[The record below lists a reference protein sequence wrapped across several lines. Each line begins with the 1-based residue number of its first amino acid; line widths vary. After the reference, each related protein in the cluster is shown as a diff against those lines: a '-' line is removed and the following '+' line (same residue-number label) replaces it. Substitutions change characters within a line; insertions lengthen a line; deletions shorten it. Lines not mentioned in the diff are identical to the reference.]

1 MKLNTTLLSGLL
13 GLAMVLPGV
22 SLAAWPDRPLE
33 LVVGFAPG
41 GGTDLTARSL
51 ALFLKKE
58 LGQTVTVL
66 NKPGASGAIALSYVA
81 RSKPDGN
88 TLAITNMPGLVS
100 LPIERDP
107 GFDLDSFTY
116 ISNLVRDPSAVS
128 VTIDSPYKN
137 LQDLLDAAKAAP
149 GEISYGSTGVGT
161 DDHLQEVLLQELT
174 GADLNHVPFNGA
186 GPLRNAL
193 LGKHVVVGGMNL
205 GEAKPFH
212 GQNVRI
218 LAQASDERSELA
230 PDVPTF
236 KEQGVDLVFASERG
250 VVGPKGMDP
259 EVTQKLRD
267 VLSKIAADPE
277 FQQHMR
283 QQYTE
288 MDYLEGDAWLERL
301 KESDKYFRG
310 LWERQPWTE

>member
-137 LQDLLDAAKAAP
+137 LQDL
-149 GEISYGSTGVGT
+149 
-161 DDHLQEVLLQELT
+161 
-174 GADLNHVPFNGA
+174 
-186 GPLRNAL
+186 
-193 LGKHVVVGGMNL
+193 
-205 GEAKPFH
+205 
-212 GQNVRI
+212 
-218 LAQASDERSELA
+218 
-230 PDVPTF
+230 
-236 KEQGVDLVFASERG
+236 
-250 VVGPKGMDP
+250 
-259 EVTQKLRD
+259 
-267 VLSKIAADPE
+267 
-277 FQQHMR
+277 
-283 QQYTE
+283 
-288 MDYLEGDAWLERL
+288 
-301 KESDKYFRG
+301 
-310 LWERQPWTE
+310 